1 MSMPNPRPASS
12 RAAGRPSRSASNTS
26 TPHVAQ
32 TNGEAAPERDNN
44 PDNTHAAPSPVII
57 KKYANRRLYNTETS
71 CYITLENLADMVRTG
86 REFSVFD
93 AKSGEDIT
101 RSVLTQ
107 IIVEEENKGRAMLP
121 TTFLRQLIGFYGDS
135 LQSIVPRYLEEAMS
149 TFAHQQ
155 QQMRSAVQQTMGS
168 FFPFASS
175 STLEEVSRQ
184 NMAMIEKA
192 MSLFNPFYKGPATPV
207 SEKQEEL
214 SSTEQEIIQLK
225 EEIKT
230 LKDQLKR
237 EKNAFE

>member
-12 RAAGRPSRSASNTS
+12 RAAGRPSRSVKNASMH
-26 TPHVAQ
+26 HVAQ
-32 TNGEAAPERDNN
+32 ANGEAAPDQ
-44 PDNTHAAPSPVII
+44 DDSQDDSHGAPPPVII

-107 IIVEEENKGRAMLP
+107 IIVDEENKGRAMLP

-155 QQMRSAVQQTMGS
+155 QQMRSAVQHTMGS

-192 MSLFNPFYKGPATPV
+192 MSLFNPFYKGPETPV
-207 SEKQEEL
+207 SEKQEERF
-214 SSTEQEIIQLK
+214 SADQEIIQLK
-225 EEIKT
+225 EEIKA
-230 LKDQLKR
+230 LKDQLK
-237 EKNAFE
+237 KAQSNFK